1 MAYCSARPPELTHFL
16 TIHFLPHFPTRASS
30 PNSIFTLLILCSSS
44 QLSSSLPQKK
54 NPRFCP
60 PTHLFFRPSLLR
72 ISPGPPPFTPLL
84 RLLLPSSRYLKFLS
98 SLPHC
103 HSPPLITTHYY
114 HQPPLPIPP
123 AAHRFTFLW
132 ILPSSWA
139 VCCHYLEPLLEKRC
153 NLCLAGPRI
162 GCFLRFLRC
171 LCFAK
176 PR

>member
-1 MAYCSARPPELTHFL
+1 MTSLWHTVRLVLQSSPISLPFISFRTSPHVPRLPTPFSPYLSFALPPSSRPPCH
-16 TIHFLPHFPTRASS
+16 
-30 PNSIFTLLILCSSS
+30 
-44 QLSSSLPQKK
+44 KK
-54 NPRFCP
+54 KRKKKPRFCP

-114 HQPPLPIPP
+114 HQPPLLIPP

-139 VCCHYLEPLLEKRC
+139 VLLPLLGAASVKTT
-153 NLCLAGPRI
+153 
-162 GCFLRFLRC
+162 
-171 LCFAK
+171 
-176 PR
+176 